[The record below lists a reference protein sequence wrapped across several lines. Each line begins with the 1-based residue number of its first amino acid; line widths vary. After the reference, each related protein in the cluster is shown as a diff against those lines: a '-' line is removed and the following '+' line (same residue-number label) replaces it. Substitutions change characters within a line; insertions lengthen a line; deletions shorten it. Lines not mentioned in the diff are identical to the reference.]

1 MKLRLTRAVVVEGKY
16 DAAKLSS
23 LVDGLILTTDGFGIY
38 KDKEKQA
45 LLKELGRL
53 RGVIILTD
61 SDGAGFRIRNFVS
74 NLVGEQYVR
83 QAYVP
88 ALPGKEARK
97 AQPGKEGLL
106 GVEGV
111 PAELIRQAVLTAA
124 GNCQEVPRSGR
135 AITYADL
142 FDWGLSGTAGS
153 AEVRRAALRRLGLPP
168 RLSKKALCQVLNE
181 LYSFEELDALLRPSE
196 TKQI

>member
-1 MKLRLTRAVVVEGKY
+1 MSEKLRLEQVILVEGRY

-23 LVDGLILTTDGFGIY
+23 LVDGLILITDGFAIY

-45 LLKELGRL
+45 LLKELGRR

-61 SDGAGFRIRNFVS
+61 SDAAGFRIRNFVS
-74 NLVGEQYVR
+74 NLVGEKYVS

-88 ALPGKEARK
+88 AIKGKESRK
-97 AQPGKEGLL
+97 EKPGKEGLL

-111 PAELIRQAVLTAA
+111 PAELIRQALLTA
-124 GNCQEVPRSGR
+124 GGREQKPRTGR
-135 AITYADL
+135 EITYSDL
-142 FDWGLSGTAGS
+142 FDWGLSGSAGC
-153 AEVRRAALRRLGLPP
+153 ADARFGVLNRLGLPP

-181 LYSFEELDALLRPSE
+181 LYSFEELDALLKSE
-196 TKQI
+196 A